1 MITPTGGNLELTR
14 MNLDVLF
21 SSLYVFIGL
30 AIMFLMDTLKR
41 FILSKPA
48 GRRLVTADIIIRATS
63 VQVAS
68 S

>member
-1 MITPTGGNLELTR
+1 

-21 SSLYVFIGL
+21 SSLYVAIGL

-48 GRRLVTADIIIRATS
+48 GRRLVTADIHIIRATS
-63 VQVAS
+63 VQVGRS
-68 S
+68 KEIVMKTIKFY